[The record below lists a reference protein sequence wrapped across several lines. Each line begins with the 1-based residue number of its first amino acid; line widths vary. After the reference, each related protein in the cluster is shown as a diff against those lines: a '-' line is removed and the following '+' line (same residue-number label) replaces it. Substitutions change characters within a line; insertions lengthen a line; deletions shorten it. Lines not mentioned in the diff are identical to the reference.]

1 MNMNI
6 VVGGSIGG
14 VTGVVVVATDVAVD
28 VVVTAFFCPVIAK
41 TDNPG
46 DSASK

>member
-28 VVVTAFFCPVIAK
+28 VVVTTFSPVIAK

-46 DSASK
+46 DSASN